1 MVMQHASDFPRRPGT
16 ALCAI
21 ALSAALT
28 LGGMGNALA
37 QTAPQPAETEQA
49 PAETQPKTLPPAY
62 EAQMLRLSEAL
73 GALHYLRNL
82 CGADENQTWRDQMQ
96 KLIDAENPSVARKAR
111 FVDGFNR
118 GYRGFQRTHATCTDA
133 SKLLADRFVSEG
145 AQISSQI
152 ATRYAN

>member
-82 CGADENQTWRDQMQ
+82 CGADEGALWRDEMQ
-96 KLIDAENPSVARKAR
+96 KLIDAEQPDEQQRAQMIAS
-111 FVDGFNR
+111 FNR
-118 GYRGFQRTHATCTDA
+118 GFRGYAEIHLECNEAAIEAANSF
-133 SKLLADRFVSEG
+133 LAQG
-145 AQISSQI
+145 
-152 ATRYAN
+152 TRLTAEIPNRYGR

>member
-1 MVMQHASDFPRRPGT
+1 MTLRFAQ
-16 ALCAI
+16 I
-21 ALSAALT
+21 AALAAAMAVFA
-28 LGGMGNALA
+28 GVPAMA
-37 QTAPQPAETEQA
+37 QGIDPSSQEQPAPYDDQ
-49 PAETQPKTLPPAY
+49 LV
-62 EAQMLRLSEAL
+62 RLSEVL
-73 GALHYLRNL
+73 GAIHYLRNL

>member
-1 MVMQHASDFPRRPGT
+1 MTLRFAQ
-16 ALCAI
+16 I
-21 ALSAALT
+21 AALAAAMAVFA
-28 LGGMGNALA
+28 GVPAMA
-37 QTAPQPAETEQA
+37 QGIDPNSQEQPAPYDDQ
-49 PAETQPKTLPPAY
+49 LV
-62 EAQMLRLSEAL
+62 RLSEVL
-73 GALHYLRNL
+73 GAIHYLRNL

-96 KLIDAENPSVARKAR
+96 KLNDAENPSVARKAR

>member
-82 CGADENQTWRDQMQ
+82 CGADEGALWRDEMQ
-96 KLIDAENPSVARKAR
+96 KLIDAEQP
-111 FVDGFNR
+111 DEQ
-118 GYRGFQRTHATCTDA
+118 QRA
-133 SKLLADRFVSEG
+133 
-145 AQISSQI
+145 
-152 ATRYAN
+152 

>member
-1 MVMQHASDFPRRPGT
+1 MTLRFAQ
-16 ALCAI
+16 I
-21 ALSAALT
+21 AALAAAMAVFT
-28 LGGMGNALA
+28 GVPAMA
-37 QTAPQPAETEQA
+37 QGIDPNSQEQPAPYDDQ
-49 PAETQPKTLPPAY
+49 LV
-62 EAQMLRLSEAL
+62 RLSEVL
-73 GALHYLRNL
+73 GAIHYLRNL

>member
-1 MVMQHASDFPRRPGT
+1 MTLRFAQ
-16 ALCAI
+16 I
-21 ALSAALT
+21 AALAAAMAVFA
-28 LGGMGNALA
+28 GVPAMA
-37 QTAPQPAETEQA
+37 QGIDPNSQEQPAPYDDQ
-49 PAETQPKTLPPAY
+49 LV
-62 EAQMLRLSEAL
+62 RLSEVL
-73 GALHYLRNL
+73 GAIHYLRNL